1 MQARRP
7 RAGGHTGDMNK
18 LGRDGSPQRMALAQL
33 PTPLE
38 FADRLTD
45 AWGGPRVWIKRDDLT
60 GFGLSGNKVRKLEY
74 HVAAAKAAGC
84 DTLVTCGAV
93 QSNHCRATAIVAAR
107 AGLNALLL
115 LRSSRGMAPDEVV
128 GNHFLQRLAGA
139 EVRFVDRDGW
149 NRRAELMEAM
159 ADELADAGRSGW
171 IMPAGASDRLGVA
184 SFEAA
189 LWELD
194 DQADAAGLRSDRAV
208 TVWHASSSGGTTAG
222 LAMGAASSGRDW
234 TIVGSSVGE
243 TRAELHEVVDELLV
257 ESGSADAPYEI
268 LDEYVGLGYGK
279 TTDEELAVQVQA
291 TRLTG
296 QVWDPTYTGKALYA
310 LKREIDAGRF
320 AADDHVVFWHTG
332 GGFAAFAHDYSAV
345 L

>member
-1 MQARRP
+1 
-7 RAGGHTGDMNK
+7 MNTS
-18 LGRDGSPQRMALAQL
+18 GAPGTAQRMPLAQL
-33 PTPLE
+33 PTPVE
-38 FADRLTD
+38 FADRLTE
-45 AWGGPRVWIKRDDLT
+45 AWGGPQIWIKRDDLT

-84 DTLVTCGAV
+84 DTFVTCGAV
-93 QSNHCRATAIVAAR
+93 QSNHCRATAFVAAR
-107 AGLNALLL
+107 AGLDAVLL
-115 LRSSRGMAPDEVV
+115 LRSSRGNPPDEVI

-139 EVRFVDRDGW
+139 EVRFTDRDGW
-149 NRRAELMEAM
+149 KRRAELMDGIA
-159 ADELADAGRSGW
+159 AELATQGRAAW
-171 IMPAGASDRLGVA
+171 IMPAGASDRLGA
-184 SFEAA
+184 LSFEAA

-194 DQADAAGLRSDRAV
+194 GQADAAGIRSDRAI

-222 LAMGAASSGRDW
+222 LAMGAASSGREW
-234 TIVGSSVGE
+234 AIVGSSVGE
-243 TRAELHEVVDELLV
+243 TRDELR
-257 ESGSADAPYEI
+257 ESVDDLLIEAGRPDTPYEV
-268 LDEYVGLGYGK
+268 LDEYVGLGYGQ
-279 TTDEELAVQVQA
+279 TSDEELAVQVEA

-310 LKREIDAGRF
+310 LRREIEAGRF

>member
-1 MQARRP
+1 MSTAETSS
-7 RAGGHTGDMNK
+7 AA
-18 LGRDGSPQRMALAQL
+18 QRMPLAQL

-38 FADRLTD
+38 FADRLTE
-45 AWGGPRVWIKRDDLT
+45 AWGGPQIWIKRDDLT

-84 DTLVTCGAV
+84 DTFVTCGAV
-93 QSNHCRATAIVAAR
+93 QSNHCRATAFVAAR
-107 AGLNALLL
+107 AGLDAILL
-115 LRSSRGMAPDEVV
+115 LRSSRGNAPAEVV

-139 EVRFVDRDGW
+139 EVRFIDREGW
-149 NRRAELMEAM
+149 KQRAELMQTIA
-159 ADELADAGRSGW
+159 AELAADGRSAW

-194 DQADAAGLRSDRAV
+194 AQADASGIRSDRSV
-208 TVWHASSSGGTTAG
+208 SVWHASSSGGTTAG
-222 LAMGAASSGRDW
+222 LALGAARSGRDW
-234 TIVGSSVGE
+234 SIVGSSVGE
-243 TRAELHEVVDELLV
+243 TRQELHDQVDGLLA
-257 ESGSADAPYEI
+257 EADASGSPYEI

-279 TTDEELAVQVQA
+279 TTDEELAVQVEA

-310 LKREIDAGRF
+310 LREEIRAGRF

-332 GGFAAFAHDYSAV
+332 GGFAAFAHDYSGV

>member
-1 MQARRP
+1 MDT
-7 RAGGHTGDMNK
+7 TGT
-18 LGRDGSPQRMALAQL
+18 DGSMQRMPLAQL
-33 PTPLE
+33 PTPVE
-38 FADRLTD
+38 FADRLSE
-45 AWGGPRVWIKRDDLT
+45 AWGGPQIWIKRDDLT

-74 HVAAAKAAGC
+74 HAAAAKAAGC
-84 DTLVTCGAV
+84 DTFVTCGAV
-93 QSNHCRATAIVAAR
+93 QSNHCRATAFVAAR
-107 AGLNALLL
+107 AGLHAVFL
-115 LRSSRGMAPDEVV
+115 LRSSRGNPPDEVV
-128 GNHFLQRLAGA
+128 GNHFLQRLVGA
-139 EVRFVDRDGW
+139 EVRFTDRDGW
-149 NRRAELMEAM
+149 KHRAELMQSI
-159 ADELADAGRSGW
+159 ADELAAEGRSAW

-194 DQADAAGLRSDRAV
+194 GQADAAGIRSDRPVA
-208 TVWHASSSGGTTAG
+208 VWHASSSGGTTAG

-234 TIVGSSVGE
+234 SIVGSSVGE
-243 TRAELHEVVDELLV
+243 TRQELHEQVDGLLL
-257 ESGSADAPYEI
+257 EAGAPAAPYEV
-268 LDEYVGLGYGK
+268 LDEYVGLGYGQ

-332 GGFAAFAHDYSAV
+332 GGFAAFAHDYSGV